1 MIVLLC
7 VAAAG
12 CSSAPGNS
20 AHDDMG
26 MGGNGGGG
34 GDGGTPALA
43 IAPLTASLGFGQS
56 LAFTANRPVTWS
68 VEETGGGVIDDHGHY
83 TAPFSPTTAH
93 VHAVTTDQPTE
104 QAEDQSTGTAQPAE
118 QSGEE
123 PAEADKVAAQAG
135 KQSADTT
142 QTEQQRTGAASN
154 QPGREPLTDWRARR
168 SPATDRADWTEPPA
182 PRRPP
187 R

>member
-1 MIVLLC
+1 MLLRRRTMIVLLC

-104 QAEDQSTGTAQPAE
+104 QATATVSVADHSLALVAGAYGGRGTAD
-118 QSGEE
+118 G
-123 PAEADKVAAQAG
+123 
-135 KQSADTT
+135 
-142 QTEQQRTGAASN
+142 TGAA
-154 QPGREPLTDWRARR
+154 ARFDIVHGMAYDGTR
-168 SPATDRADWTEPPA
+168 YLYFGDAGAVRRLDATTGEA
-182 PRRPP
+182 
-187 R
+187 